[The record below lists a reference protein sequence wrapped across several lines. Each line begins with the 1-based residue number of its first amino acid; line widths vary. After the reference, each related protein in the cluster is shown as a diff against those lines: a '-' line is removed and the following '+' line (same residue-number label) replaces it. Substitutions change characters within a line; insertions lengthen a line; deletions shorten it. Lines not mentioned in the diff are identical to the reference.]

1 MKKVLSETNGAL
13 FSLPWLV
20 AKDHGF
26 FEAEGI
32 DMEFVDTPVSGIV
45 EHTQDPEKVNPV
57 LAHTPFEEGRV
68 SIYRA

>member
-1 MKKVLSETNGAL
+1 MKKVTSEISGTV

-20 AKDHGF
+20 AKDYGL

-32 DMEFVDTPVSGIV
+32 EIEFVKAQGGGTVQQT
-45 EHTQDPEKVNPV
+45 ENHEEVNPILGHV
-57 LAHTPFEEGRV
+57 AFEEGRV

>member
-1 MKKVLSETNGAL
+1 MKKVLSETHGAL
-13 FSLPWLV
+13 ISLPWLV
-20 AKDHGF
+20 AKDYGF

-45 EHTQDPEKVNPV
+45 AHTQAPERVNPV
-57 LAHTPFEEGRV
+57 LAHTPFDDGRV

>member
-1 MKKVLSETNGAL
+1 MKKVTSEISGTV

-20 AKDHGF
+20 AKDQGL

-32 DMEFVDTPVSGIV
+32 EIEFVKAQGGGTVQQT
-45 EHTQDPEKVNPV
+45 ENPEEVNPILGHV
-57 LAHTPFEEGRV
+57 AFEEGRV